1 MKKVLLDLEQVKQI
15 LPHREPILL
24 VDRVLELGEASV
36 VAERDIRGDEPVL
49 EGHFPG
55 DPVFPGVY
63 IVEALAQ
70 TGGVWAIYSRPQFRG
85 HGVAL
90 AGIDKCRFRRPVRPG
105 DTLELH
111 GRLLRERGAML
122 RFAGEALVRGEVAA
136 EAEFMAAFVRR

>member
-1 MKKVLLDLEQVKQI
+1 MKKVLLDTDQVKQI

-24 VDRVLELGEASV
+24 VDRVLELTETSV
-36 VAERDIRGDEPVL
+36 VAEKDVHGDEPVL
-49 EGHFPG
+49 VGHFPG
-55 DPVFPGVY
+55 DPIFPGVY

-70 TGGVWAIYSRPQFRG
+70 TGGVWAIHSRPQFRG

-105 DTLELH
+105 DTLELR
-111 GRLLRERGAML
+111 GRLLRERGAIL
-122 RFAGEALVRGEVAA
+122 RFAGEALVGGEVAA